1 MVVKLLNDSKMERAA
16 WSQQTARTLDALQAQ
31 MSTNSRALQRFEND
45 QRAASGL
52 TATNLRSLSDRL
64 TKSIHDKAE
73 TDANHLNH
81 IRSIAS
87 YVDSIR
93 EQLGTRS
100 K

>member
-1 MVVKLLNDSKMERAA
+1 MVAKLLDDAKVERGA
-16 WSQQTARTLDALQAQ
+16 WSQQTTRTLDVLQAQ
-31 MSTNSRALQRFEND
+31 MSANSRALQRFEND
-45 QRAASGL
+45 QRAASSL

-81 IRSIAS
+81 IRSIAG

-93 EQLGTRS
+93 GQLETRS